1 MARGGP
7 GRERR
12 RVIAGAA
19 GRLLAP
25 HRPALVL
32 TLLAAA
38 LYLPCVWTRGLWS
51 PDEPRYAEVARQM
64 ERRGDWILP
73 HLNGE
78 VYGEK
83 PPLYFWLGMAAGRLP
98 GVPAAAG
105 PRLVS
110 SLAALATLLLTLR
123 IGRRALGA
131 EAGWIAALVLATSAM
146 FVMHATWGVIDALLT
161 LLVTAAVAVG
171 LRARETGSVTQ
182 WAVFYGLV
190 GMGVLA
196 KGPVALV
203 VPAGTLLLLALA
215 DHGPRRAGA
224 FHPFWGIPL
233 AAAIVA
239 AWLIPA
245 IARGGEAYADV
256 ILFRQNVGRAYD
268 SWHHKEP
275 LSYFLKVFPVSFL
288 PWIVLLP
295 SGLISAWRERRRSP
309 GVRPALAWFA
319 FTFVFFSLMSGKK
332 TRYLLPLF
340 PAASLLVAQALARTG
355 RPGPRGAVA
364 LILAVGLAGGLAIAS
379 LGAGTMPR
387 VLGSIEGLA
396 EDQAASLRWLASA
409 PGSLAAIVPGLGVA
423 LIAAAG
429 LLSLRREPRTAL
441 GCAMLSLIVLI
452 GWSQWVAVPL
462 LNPIKSADGVT
473 QAAKRLAGD
482 AGEIG
487 LYPDSFSDSLNA
499 PLQRD
504 RLAVIRRPGDLAV
517 WLEQHPDAVIIALRE
532 ALEALPSESPPLQR
546 DGCRRIGGDE
556 VCVAYTVK

>member
-1 MARGGP
+1 M
-7 GRERR
+7 
-12 RVIAGAA
+12 IDGAA

-25 HRPALVL
+25 HRPALAL
-32 TLLAAA
+32 TLLAMV

-83 PPLYFWLGMAAGRLP
+83 PPLYFWLGMGAGRLP

-131 EAGWIAALVLATSAM
+131 EAGWIAALVLATSSM

-161 LLVTAAVAVG
+161 LLVTAAVGVG

-190 GMGVLA
+190 GLGILA

-203 VPAGTLLLLALA
+203 VPAGTLLIMALA
-215 DHGPRRAGA
+215 DHGVRRAGA
-224 FHPFWGIPL
+224 FHPLWGVPL

-256 ILFRQNVGRAYD
+256 ILFKQNVGRAYD

-275 LSYFLKVFPVSFL
+275 LTYFLSVFPVSFL
-288 PWIVLLP
+288 PWIVVLP
-295 SGLISAWRERRRSP
+295 FGLVSAWRERRRTP
-309 GVRPALAWFA
+309 GVRAALAWFV
-319 FTFVFFSLMSGKK
+319 FTFVFFSLVSGKK

-340 PAASLLVAQALARTG
+340 PAASLLTAHALARTG
-355 RPGPRGAVA
+355 RPAPRAAMA
-364 LILAVGLAGGLAIAS
+364 LVLLAALAGGLAVAS
-379 LGAGTMPR
+379 LGAGVMPR
-387 VLGSIEGLA
+387 VLRSIDGLA
-396 EDQAASLRWLASA
+396 EDQAASLQWLASA
-409 PGSLAAIVPGLGVA
+409 PGSLAAILPGLAVA
-423 LIAAAG
+423 LIAVAG
-429 LLSLRREPRTAL
+429 LMRLRREPRMAL
-441 GCAMLSLIVLI
+441 GCAMVSLIVLI

-462 LNPIKSADGVT
+462 LDPIKSADGVT
-473 QAAKRLAGD
+473 RVAKRLSGGAGD
-482 AGEIG
+482 IA
-487 LYPDSFSDSLNA
+487 LYPDSFSNSLNA
-499 PLQRD
+499 PLERD
-504 RLAVIRRPGDLAV
+504 RLEVIRRNAGLAEYLARHPG
-517 WLEQHPDAVIIALRE
+517 AVIIALRDS
-532 ALEALPSESPPLQR
+532 LEARESEAPALQR
-546 DGCRRIGGDE
+546 EGCRRLGEDE